1 MSDIIPVTSNIDEFN
16 LKRECIYWIANSVR
30 LALFFCVRFF
40 SLLLRQEQS
49 VFQICLLSFLPFLKI
64 QYLPP
69 GWNGTALLIR
79 DWNVCRDILWM
90 CKKTGELWGVLLIK
104 AYPPSLAFL
113 VFMTHPHHPPFF
125 SFSLFFALSCQVL
138 LRFGALGALMNT
150 FPPSPFYICAV
161 SQQELWNRL

>member
-1 MSDIIPVTSNIDEFN
+1 MYILNRKLCASRFVF
-16 LKRECIYWIANSVR
+16 LCA
-30 LALFFCVRFF
+30 FF

-49 VFQICLLSFLPFLKI
+49 VFQIFLLSFLPFLKI

-125 SFSLFFALSCQVL
+125 SFFCSFLSSSFEVWCVR
-138 LRFGALGALMNT
+138 RFNEHF
-150 FPPSPFYICAV
+150 FPPPHFIF
-161 SQQELWNRL
+161 ELYRSRNFETDSNLQVTSR

>member
-1 MSDIIPVTSNIDEFN
+1 MSDIIPAFVTSNIDEFN

-125 SFSLFFALSCQVL
+125 SFSLFL
-138 LRFGALGALMNT
+138 L
-150 FPPSPFYICAV
+150 FPVKFFWGLV
-161 SQQELWNRL
+161 R

>member
-1 MSDIIPVTSNIDEFN
+1 MYILNRKLCASRFVF
-16 LKRECIYWIANSVR
+16 LCA
-30 LALFFCVRFF
+30 FF

-104 AYPPSLAFL
+104 AYPPLPRLPRLHDTSPPPSFL
-113 VFMTHPHHPPFF
+113 FFF
-125 SFSLFFALSCQVL
+125 SFFCSFLSSSFEVWCVRRFNEHFSPLPILYLSCIAAGTL
-138 LRFGALGALMNT
+138 KPTLI
-150 FPPSPFYICAV
+150 YK
-161 SQQELWNRL
+161 